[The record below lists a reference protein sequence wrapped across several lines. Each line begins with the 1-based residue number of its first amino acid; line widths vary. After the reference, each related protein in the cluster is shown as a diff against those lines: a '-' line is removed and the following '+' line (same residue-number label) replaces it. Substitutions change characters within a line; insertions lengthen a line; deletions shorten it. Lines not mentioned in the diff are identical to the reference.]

1 MRVERVEQYHIRMLL
16 KSHFETSFS
25 RVTAMDKIILAVYAD
40 GLVGYGESPVDL
52 DPYYAYET
60 LETCWH
66 IQRDFLIPLLLDRD
80 VAHATDLPALFNRV
94 RGHPMAKAGLEAS
107 LWDIE
112 AQAAGVSVSKLLGGV
127 RDRIESG
134 VSIGI
139 QDSVDELLDRIT
151 GYLAEGYRRIKVK
164 IKPGWD
170 ATVVEAV
177 RAMFPDTPLMVDANS
192 AYTLVDAPM
201 LKALDGYHLLM
212 IEQPLAYDDIL
223 DHAALQ
229 RGLETRI
236 CLDES
241 ITSVGRAREALALG
255 SCRIINIKPARVGG
269 WANARKI
276 HDICMEAGIPV
287 WCGGMLESGIGRA
300 HNVALASLP
309 NFTLPGDISASYRY
323 WAQDIVEPE
332 FHLNADGTMSVPD
345 QPGLGVTVL
354 RDRLESVTVNK
365 ASYSAG

>member
-1 MRVERVEQYHIRMLL
+1 MRVERVEQFHIRMPL

-25 RVTAMDKIILAVYAD
+25 RVTEMDKIILAVYGD

-60 LETCWH
+60 VETCWH
-66 IQRDFLIPLLLDRD
+66 IQRDFLIPLLLGSDL
-80 VAHATDLPALFNRV
+80 AHAAALPALFNRV
-94 RGHPMAKAGLEAS
+94 RGHPMAKAGLEAAI
-107 LWDIE
+107 WDLE
-112 AQAAGVSVSKLLGGV
+112 AQIAGVPVAKLLGGV

-139 QDSVDELLDRIT
+139 QDSVDELLDKIA
-151 GYLAEGYRRIKVK
+151 GYLAEGYRRIKIK

-170 ATVVEAV
+170 ASVAEAV
-177 RAMFPDTPLMVDANS
+177 RAKFPDTPLMVDANS
-192 AYTLVDAPM
+192 AYTLADVSM
-201 LKALDGYHLLM
+201 LKALDGFRLLM

-223 DHAALQ
+223 DHAELQ

-276 HDICMEAGIPV
+276 HDICMEAEVPV

-309 NFTLPGDISASYRY
+309 NFTLPGDISASDRY
-323 WAQDIVEPE
+323 WEQDIVEPE
-332 FHLNADGTMSVPD
+332 FHLNPDGTMSVPD
-345 QPGLGVTVL
+345 QPGLGVRVS
-354 RDRLESVTVNK
+354 RDRLEGVTVNK
-365 ASYSAG
+365 AVYSTD